1 MCDFDNIFNG
11 IAEQIST
18 TDSLNDDLMIMDR
31 WYNITKENCKED
43 LSLEELLEI
52 VELVPEEN
60 KDLAK
65 YLIRFICSFKETR
78 VDKVVSKRDERT
90 LLVLPNV
97 HIALDIFHNDI
108 EGFLG
113 GKPTSDFYPNY
124 IIKVMGVV
132 QNTCNYEPNLIFFT
146 LNDAVQSSN
155 NRPYISIELMEQLM
169 YKAIDSGDLILRGKN
184 NVINKQ
190 WEDILNELLRG
201 GRNRNWVC
209 DKTYIS
215 MKTKLDNR
223 KIPFQAICYENVS
236 DIIEDGNIL
245 KEVTA
250 IGEDISN
257 YSEETNIAIFTKAH
271 CVGASDSLKF
281 HGIYRFD
288 KKNSITAGY
297 CCFKKQSNTFIWSEL
312 VPEQ

>member
-108 EGFLG
+108 VGFLG
-113 GKPTSDFYPNY
+113 GKPTSDFYSNY
-124 IIKVMGVV
+124 IIKVIKKL
-132 QNTCNYEPNLIFFT
+132 LI
-146 LNDAVQSSN
+146 
-155 NRPYISIELMEQLM
+155 
-169 YKAIDSGDLILRGKN
+169 
-184 NVINKQ
+184 
-190 WEDILNELLRG
+190 
-201 GRNRNWVC
+201 
-209 DKTYIS
+209 
-215 MKTKLDNR
+215 
-223 KIPFQAICYENVS
+223 
-236 DIIEDGNIL
+236 
-245 KEVTA
+245 
-250 IGEDISN
+250 
-257 YSEETNIAIFTKAH
+257 
-271 CVGASDSLKF
+271 
-281 HGIYRFD
+281 
-288 KKNSITAGY
+288 
-297 CCFKKQSNTFIWSEL
+297 
-312 VPEQ
+312 